1 MVERVMTTP
10 IGTPDHH
17 GSHRNLLWES
27 GPSAPW
33 PTHAQVDAIV
43 VPTVRSPAYLSNA
56 ARLATQLGCTL
67 VTLHSGKWTSAVAA
81 ARRLPRELSLIA
93 IDVPDKSALRL
104 MDFETSRILTGTIFA
119 RRTDT
124 SLKRNLA
131 LLLSKLIG
139 WQRIVFLDDDIRGP
153 SVNDL
158 SRAADLLSIYN
169 AVGMSV
175 GGFPDNSVVC
185 HAYRAVGGPQESFIG
200 GGALAVEIARNR
212 SFFPDIYNE
221 DWFYLLD
228 PIKGLQPLA
237 VAGSVVQ
244 GIYDPFRN
252 DERARSEEFGD
263 VLAEGIFW
271 LLDQGRSLHQ
281 ADIGHWRDFIERRR
295 RFIRHVLALVNQA
308 AIEPSQRARMGAAL
322 RASLGRLS
330 LIEPDW
336 CQKYL
341 NAWMADR
348 VGWEHQL
355 QGLPGA
361 GSAEAAV
368 RSLARK
374 GSRPLSYVI
383 QGPLART
390 RPPRAV
396 LAGAAMPVI
405 TVPAALAANGTSQV
419 AIVPAGLPP
428 APTAAAAAEV
438 ACAGVPAAV

>member
-1 MVERVMTTP
+1 MTTP
-10 IGTPDHH
+10 VGTPDHH
-17 GSHRNLLWES
+17 GSHRNLLWQS

-33 PTHAQVDAIV
+33 PTHARVDAIV
-43 VPTVRSPAYLSNA
+43 VPTVRSPAYLANA
-56 ARLATQLGCTL
+56 AALATELGCTL

-81 ARRLPRELSLIA
+81 ARRLREVSLIA

-158 SRAADLLSIYN
+158 CRAADLLSIYN
-169 AVGMSV
+169 AVGMTV

-185 HAYRAVGGPQESFIG
+185 HAYRAVGGPQDSFIG

-212 SFFPDIYNE
+212 GFFPDIYNE

-244 GIYDPFRN
+244 GVYDPFRN

-281 ADIGHWRDFIERRR
+281 ADTLHWRDFIERRR
-295 RFIRHVLALVNQA
+295 RFIKHVLALVNQA
-308 AIEPSQRARMGAAL
+308 DIEPSQRARMGAAL

-341 NAWMADR
+341 NAWMGDR

-355 QGLPGA
+355 QGAHGT

-368 RSLARK
+368 RSLVRK

-383 QGPLART
+383 QGPLARKKPS
-390 RPPRAV
+390 RSV
-396 LAGAAMPVI
+396 LAGAAAMPV
-405 TVPAALAANGTSQV
+405 TVL
-419 AIVPAGLPP
+419 PAGR
-428 APTAAAAAEV
+428 AGV